1 MESSFSKVTDRRSQF
16 DHIPSANAK
25 PGLDLITSW
34 HWEIVKA
41 ISKWERLLCIILNRI
56 RLSSPQKVDL
66 GFSGFLWDCLSF
78 SGVVYLGLIAF
89 HIVNII
95 SLTSVGR
102 TFEDLEKK
110 IQIKRFQHFR
120 FSFWAS
126 AKEWEQWKI

>member
-1 MESSFSKVTDRRSQF
+1 MESSFSKVTDRRFQF
-16 DHIPSANAK
+16 DHIPWANAK

-34 HWEIVKA
+34 HWKIVKT
-41 ISKWERLLCIILNRI
+41 ISKWERLVCIILNRI
-56 RLSSPQKVDL
+56 RLLSPQKVDL
-66 GFSGFLWDCLSF
+66 GFSGFLWDCLNF

-120 FSFWAS
+120 FSF
-126 AKEWEQWKI
+126 